1 MIDKDDYKNEVKKN
15 INQEYKIES
24 AENVDKVTKKHANI
38 VTKLGIEER
47 VFKTIPREAF
57 ITVKDHKEDFPN
69 NIKCRLINLAKP
81 DIGKV
86 SKQILENA
94 IFVIKSKTAF
104 NHWRNTQEVIA
115 WFQNIKNKKKKTF
128 INFDI
133 CSFYPSI
140 TPKLLTDALNW
151 AEGFLEISDDDKE
164 AIFESKKSFL
174 YTGDTVWVKK
184 GEINFDVGMG
194 AWDGAETCELVG
206 LYILDHLKKRLK
218 DFEPGLYRDDSLGV
232 IEATPRIA
240 EKTRQKI
247 HSIMA
252 ELGLKITSKANI
264 KVVEFLDVVFDLQ
277 NENYRP
283 FLKPGDRPL
292 YVNKKSNHPPSILK
306 NIPLAV
312 NKRLCDISS
321 SKDVFDQSVPVY
333 QAALDRAGYNHKLE
347 YHEPNQSKKRKRKKK
362 IIWFNPPFSMRL
374 KTNIGRKFLAL
385 IDKHFPKG
393 HMLYLLINRYKV
405 KLSYRCLPN
414 MGAII
419 SQHNSKIL
427 RPEPAELRCR
437 CREKTTCP
445 MPGKCATDKLVY
457 RATVKTELK
466 TETYVG
472 LTMNQFKD
480 RWKIHD
486 DDFSDP
492 ARRNQTVLSSYIWDL
507 KDNGTPYTINWELVR
522 RAQPFSPITRKCDL
536 CIAEIMEIIYNPGLA
551 SLNKR
556 NELFNHCRHRDK
568 VLLVKRKRRKR
579 IPGD

>member
-1 MIDKDDYKNEVKKN
+1 
-15 INQEYKIES
+15 
-24 AENVDKVTKKHANI
+24 
-38 VTKLGIEER
+38 
-47 VFKTIPREAF
+47 
-57 ITVKDHKEDFPN
+57 
-69 NIKCRLINLAKP
+69 
-81 DIGKV
+81 
-86 SKQILENA
+86 
-94 IFVIKSKTAF
+94 
-104 NHWRNTQEVIA
+104 
-115 WFQNIKNKKKKTF
+115 
-128 INFDI
+128 
-133 CSFYPSI
+133 
-140 TPKLLTDALNW
+140 
-151 AEGFLEISDDDKE
+151 
-164 AIFESKKSFL
+164 
-174 YTGDTVWVKK
+174 
-184 GEINFDVGMG
+184 
-194 AWDGAETCELVG
+194 
-206 LYILDHLKKRLK
+206 
-218 DFEPGLYRDDSLGV
+218 
-232 IEATPRIA
+232 
-240 EKTRQKI
+240 
-247 HSIMA
+247 
-252 ELGLKITSKANI
+252 
-264 KVVEFLDVVFDLQ
+264 
-277 NENYRP
+277 
-283 FLKPGDRPL
+283 
-292 YVNKKSNHPPSILK
+292 
-306 NIPLAV
+306 
-312 NKRLCDISS
+312 
-321 SKDVFDQSVPVY
+321 
-333 QAALDRAGYNHKLE
+333 
-347 YHEPNQSKKRKRKKK
+347 
-362 IIWFNPPFSMRL
+362 
-374 KTNIGRKFLAL
+374 
-385 IDKHFPKG
+385 
-393 HMLYLLINRYKV
+393 MLYPLINRYKV

>member
-1 MIDKDDYKNEVKKN
+1 M
-15 INQEYKIES
+15 
-24 AENVDKVTKKHANI
+24 
-38 VTKLGIEER
+38 
-47 VFKTIPREAF
+47 
-57 ITVKDHKEDFPN
+57 
-69 NIKCRLINLAKP
+69 
-81 DIGKV
+81 
-86 SKQILENA
+86 
-94 IFVIKSKTAF
+94 
-104 NHWRNTQEVIA
+104 
-115 WFQNIKNKKKKTF
+115 
-128 INFDI
+128 
-133 CSFYPSI
+133 
-140 TPKLLTDALNW
+140 
-151 AEGFLEISDDDKE
+151 EISDDDKE

-393 HMLYLLINRYKV
+393 HMLYPLINRYKV

-507 KDNGTPYTINWELVR
+507 KDNGTPYTIDWELVR

-551 SLNKR
+551 TLNKR
-556 NELFNHCRHRDK
+556 N
-568 VLLVKRKRRKR
+568 
-579 IPGD
+579 